1 MLKGKSARQVFVSV
15 TWSIPFIC
23 LEISNFHAH
32 VSYTSLKEASL
43 RLNSDRKLRHENHE
57 QATNDGHGPGVHP
70 NRASQNSKSVMHNGG
85 KESSS
90 SRWLTDV
97 MGLNLTYGLKGK

>member
-32 VSYTSLKEASL
+32 VSYTSLYIKEASL
-43 RLNSDRKLRHENHE
+43 RLNCDRKRRHENHE
-57 QATNDGHGPGVHP
+57 QATNDRHGPGVHP
-70 NRASQNSKSVMHNGG
+70 NRASQNSKSVMHNEG
-85 KESSS
+85 KGIFKFP
-90 SRWLTDV
+90 V
-97 MGLNLTYGLKGK
+97 VN